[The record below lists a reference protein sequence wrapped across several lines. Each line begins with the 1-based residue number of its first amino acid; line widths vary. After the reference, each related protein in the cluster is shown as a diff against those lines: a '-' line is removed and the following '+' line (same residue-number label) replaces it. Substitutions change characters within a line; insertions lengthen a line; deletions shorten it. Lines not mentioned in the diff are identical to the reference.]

1 MQHVIRIGVDVGGT
15 NTDAVIMSGRDI
27 LAAVKVP
34 TSADV
39 TTGLMQAL
47 QEVQAQAAI
56 AAGDVGLVV
65 IGTTHFTNAV
75 IERRHLS
82 ETAVVRLCL
91 PAAQC
96 LPPMVDWPTDLRAAI
111 GDHVFLATGGFEFDG
126 QPIAPFQPQEI
137 RRIGSLIRERG
148 LRAIAVAGVFAPVK
162 DQYEREAAALLA
174 AECPEASITLS
185 SSIGQLGLL
194 ERESATIL
202 NSSLQSL
209 ARHTV
214 SALRDGVAQ
223 CGITCPVFLSQNDGT
238 LMAAAQAERFPVLTF
253 ASGPTNSMRGAAFLS
268 GRSDAI
274 VIDIGGTTT
283 DVGLLHKGFPRQAGS
298 TVDVGGV
305 RTNFRMPDVFSVG
318 LGGGSIV
325 VGERSSPQVGPT
337 SVGYDL
343 IRRGRVFGGDTLT
356 ATDIA
361 VATGRAALGDA
372 TRLGDLD
379 REYAERSLA
388 VIDARL
394 AAAADRAR
402 MSPAPIPIIAVGGGS
417 ILMPQTL
424 GDLEVIRPQHFAVA
438 NAIGAAIAQ
447 TSGEIDRIYS
457 LENSSREA
465 ALADAESE
473 ARARAVAAGAL
484 PDSIVVTEREDV
496 PLAYLRGNATRV
508 RVKVIG
514 DLRF

>member
-1 MQHVIRIGVDVGGT
+1 MVRIGVDVGGT
-15 NTDAVIMSGRDI
+15 NTDAVVMDGRDI

-39 TTGLMQAL
+39 TTGLMAAL
-47 QEVQAQAAI
+47 REVQRQAAV
-56 AAGDVGLVV
+56 APADVGLVV

-96 LPPMVDWPTDLRAAI
+96 LPPMVDWPADLRAAV
-111 GDHVFLATGGFEFDG
+111 GEHVFLASGGFEFDG
-126 QPIAPFQPQEI
+126 QPIAPFDPSEI
-137 RRIGSLIRERG
+137 TRIGAQIRQRG
-148 LRAIAVAGVFAPVK
+148 ITSIAVAGVFAPVK

-174 AECPEASITLS
+174 AECPDASITLS

-194 ERESATIL
+194 DRESATIL
-202 NSSLQSL
+202 NSALRGL
-209 ARHTV
+209 ARRTV
-214 SALRDGVAQ
+214 AALREGVAQ

-238 LMAAAQAERFPVLTF
+238 LMGAAQAERFPVLTF

-268 GRSDAI
+268 GRAEAI
-274 VIDIGGTTT
+274 VIDVGGTTT

-305 RTNFRMPDVFSVG
+305 RTNFRMPDVFSIG

-325 VGERSSPQVGPT
+325 VDGDKTPRVGPQ

-343 IRRGRVFGGDTLT
+343 IRRAMVFGGDTLT
-356 ATDIA
+356 ASDIA
-361 VATGRAALGDA
+361 VATGRAVLGDA
-372 TRLGDLD
+372 TRLAQVEAGFA
-379 REYAERSLA
+379 RRCLA
-388 VIDARL
+388 VIDERL

-402 MSPAPIPIIAVGGGS
+402 MSPDPIPVIAVGGGS
-417 ILMPQTL
+417 ILMPERL
-424 GDLEVIRPQHFAVA
+424 GGLEVIRPQNFAVA

-457 LENSSREA
+457 LENMSREA

-473 ARARAVAAGAL
+473 ARAKAVAAGAL
-484 PDSIVVTEREDV
+484 PDSMVVTEREDV
-496 PLAYLRGNATRV
+496 PLAYLKGNATRV

-514 DLRF
+514 DMGL